1 MFESKRAILRDQTF
15 LLGYVS
21 SGSRFVEIDG
31 SSYELTSFQG
41 EHKEE
46 YLMKEV
52 KGEGEPVQVQLFDRG
67 LLKLSWTLVDGV
79 RSGPFTLYEN
89 GVVKCRMDWKEM
101 EKKDYVCSF
110 ENRKCGVQMVL
121 TDVLTGHVV
130 YRGQFDEDMGR
141 SGYGCEYDEDTG
153 RVLLYGV
160 FKKNALV
167 HLLKQFEEER
177 MIEYAEDD
185 SENVFCVFNRRPI
198 YVGGYRYNEASE
210 QYLRDGL
217 GYEIDVDSGIA
228 SQESMWSNGERLDA
242 SSCRLN
248 GGWYEQSPWTDV
260 SFRCG
265 AHKGAITLPQVKKKG
280 DIICNDA
287 LVIRRNSQLGE
298 LSGLPP
304 SVTEIFIPDNCY
316 NEKTFT
322 SLSLRSFASLR
333 IFVVGRTSFQWVK
346 TLDFGEREIDHIQIG
361 IGSFSSVLEWVRCGG
376 MRIRVQG
383 NVVIGQTVTSA
394 EDLPL
399 VSHAVT
405 DLTIESNCCDEVE
418 METWDLTPY
427 WLLKNV
433 LVESGNLNRV
443 KVIDMTGLMRLQ
455 SLSIQSACFE
465 AIEKWERGSRVS
477 RSVLPP
483 LITCDY
489 AIRSVRDYEA
499 IPTHVTTLRVCSGTC
514 NEEEFKV
521 LDLRRFGLI
530 RHVAFGDHCLKHVKS
545 FLESP
550 LLRVASVSGETMQ

>member
-31 SSYELTSFQG
+31 SSFELTSFQG

-141 SGYGCEYDEDTG
+141 SGYGYEYDEETEC
-153 RVLLYGV
+153 VLLYGV

-198 YVGGYRYNEASE
+198 YVGGYRYDEASE

-228 SQESMWSNGERLDA
+228 SRESMWSNGERLDA

-248 GGWYEQSPWTDV
+248 GGWYEQSQWTDV

-304 SVTEIFIPDNCY
+304 SVTEILIPDNCY

-333 IFVVGRTSFQWVK
+333 IFVVGRISFQWVK

-361 IGSFSSVLEWVRCGG
+361 IGSFSSVLEWVRCEGV
-376 MRIRVQG
+376 RIRVQG

-465 AIEKWERGSRVS
+465 AIEK
-477 RSVLPP
+477 
-483 LITCDY
+483 
-489 AIRSVRDYEA
+489 
-499 IPTHVTTLRVCSGTC
+499 
-514 NEEEFKV
+514 
-521 LDLRRFGLI
+521 
-530 RHVAFGDHCLKHVKS
+530 
-545 FLESP
+545 
-550 LLRVASVSGETMQ
+550 